1 MQGDSDLP
9 KAPLGNNF
17 RPVQTL
23 NQRFLRTNI
32 DFRRHPVRVTLQLVI
47 GAYCHLDLGGE
58 CEFRDETSDTIE
70 TPAPSAGKKGKTRA
84 SERLSES
91 K

>member
-1 MQGDSDLP
+1 MHTLRKIMQGDSDLP

-32 DFRRHPVRVTLQLVI
+32 DFRKSPVC
-47 GAYCHLDLGGE
+47 AK
-58 CEFRDETSDTIE
+58 FS
-70 TPAPSAGKKGKTRA
+70 
-84 SERLSES
+84 LSEMPIATGMKLLTRLKVYIISIQRRREGESSLQS